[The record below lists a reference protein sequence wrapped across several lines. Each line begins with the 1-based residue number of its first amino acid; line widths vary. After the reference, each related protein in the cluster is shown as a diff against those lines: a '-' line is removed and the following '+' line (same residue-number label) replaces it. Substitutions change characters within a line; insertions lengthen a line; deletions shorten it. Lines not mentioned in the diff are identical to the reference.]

1 MSKILDKYNADFFLE
16 TLTGTIILNI
26 FIVTF
31 LVFLLGR
38 IYKIIMA
45 ENQKKYVKI
54 IKCFLIVLVFV
65 GIFTYAFISDSQNT
79 KQNESVKEINV
90 PDMRGQNKDEVITYL
105 EEKGINVKIDTE
117 YSDDYSKD
125 MIMKQNKWPNENLM
139 KGDTITLT
147 ISLGTEPLKLKDY
160 VSHTF
165 SDIENEVKEI
175 GLSVNVNEQYSSV
188 VKKGTIIKQLPKAN
202 EIVYKGDTITFY
214 VSKGDEQ
221 ARVPSLYGMTK
232 TKAKRELKR
241 EGFKVKVEYEYN
253 KMDKGKVFSQNI
265 DADSIVKKGT
275 LITIYISSG
284 LKLSN
289 YENNNNNNENKK
301 TESKKTES
309 KKTESKKTESK
320 KTSSSNKKDKNI
332 VDDSGADVVN

>member
-1 MSKILDKYNADFFLE
+1 MSKILEKYNADFFLE

-38 IYKIIMA
+38 IYKIIIA

-54 IKCFLIVLVFV
+54 IKCLLIVLVFV

-79 KQNESVKEINV
+79 KQDESVKVINV
-90 PDMRGQNKDEVITYL
+90 PDMRGQNKADVITYL

-125 MIMKQNKWPNENLM
+125 MIMKQDKWPNENLM

-175 GLSVNVNEQYSSV
+175 GLSVNVKEQYSSV
-188 VKKGTIIKQLPKAN
+188 VKKGAIIKQSPKAN
-202 EIVYKGDTITFY
+202 ETVYKGDVITFY
-214 VSKGDEQ
+214 VSKGVEQ
-221 ARVPSLYGMTK
+221 VRVPALYGMTK
-232 TKAKRELKR
+232 TKAKKKLKR
-241 EGFKVKVEYEYN
+241 EGFKIKIKYENN

-265 DADSIVKKGT
+265 DADSTVKKGT
-275 LITIYISSG
+275 LITIYISLG
-284 LKLSN
+284 LKISN
-289 YENNNNNNENKK
+289 HQNNNKSYNSNNENKK
-301 TESKKTES
+301 TESKKAS
-309 KKTESKKTESK
+309 YSD
-320 KTSSSNKKDKNI
+320 KKDKNT